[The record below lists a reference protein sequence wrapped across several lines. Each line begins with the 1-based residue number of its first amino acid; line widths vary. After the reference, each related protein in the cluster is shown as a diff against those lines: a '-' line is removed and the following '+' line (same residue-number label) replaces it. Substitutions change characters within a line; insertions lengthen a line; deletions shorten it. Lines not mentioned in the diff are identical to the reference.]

1 MYSAPSALVR
11 FSLKLVLA
19 FGLFVGALQAGPGRA
34 DQVLPENG
42 WRIQIATT
50 PDTQPKT
57 DGWGAPGV
65 KVAGTIDSIWS
76 EQTFTCPAEWADGR
90 RIFLDFERT
99 EGDSIVF
106 LNGQRLAELL
116 APGGELEIPK
126 VLFGRENKLT
136 VFTTRAY
143 VGISRSFEQDL
154 LRYSVRAVRERIPMK
169 DWQRGITAPVTL
181 RSRPKQ
187 AVTDVGIVTSWRKK
201 SLGLEVE
208 VDASAAAS
216 DLVLEAIIRDA
227 DGKQVLSLKSAPFAA
242 PVGRSVQ
249 RFSSTWANPTAW
261 ELDKPYLYRAE
272 VRLARGG
279 AALDQAP
286 EETFGF
292 REVWAEGRDL
302 MLNGNSIRLRLTDL
316 YGASA
321 NAISFYR
328 LMGYNSGQIQPHAKL
343 WWHIWNDT
351 PLLDEKMLQEADRLG
366 FAIMAPAPA
375 IGGLRTAL
383 LENAPLREAYTQ
395 EMRRFTRK
403 YRNHPSILAWAVGM
417 NTYNPKSNIHAD
429 TLGRREASPGER
441 GRVVQRA
448 CEIAREADPTRLVFS
463 HADGSLGDVSTANV
477 YLNFAPLQEREEWP
491 MAWARSGDMPYSAV
505 EFGQPF
511 TANFWKGNQFLMTEY
526 LAMYLGDRAY
536 EIETEAGIAALTGIG
551 IANKRGFGDW
561 KKVDTSLFPG
571 YWEFQDLFVTRTNRA
586 WRTWGVNGGM
596 VHWLL
601 DVGYGNPSAAPA
613 DTSFLSRY
621 KRLPAPVTERPVWA
635 NPNFEIHGKT
645 NQPFLAYIAGGGVH
659 TDRTHSFYAGERFE
673 KQIALVWD
681 GADPKPVTVSWTLSV
696 GEIVAARGSKELTIA
711 PWQIAFVPLA
721 LTAPQADAVLSMRV
735 VEGGR
740 EIASDSF
747 ALQVFEKPGAA
758 SAPAAMRLAVL
769 DPAEKSGAWL
779 RGLGVKPV
787 AWRAGEP
794 LDGVEV
800 LVIGR
805 EALKPGDKLP
815 YTAKDIARG
824 LRVLILEQQPGVW
837 EMLGFETLETLP
849 RHTFAADLHG
859 PILAGL
865 KAADLVDWR
874 GSPNLLPEGS
884 QVRTY
889 DNQRAPHWTNR
900 HAVASVVLKTPEV
913 AGFTPIL
920 KTEFD
925 LAYSPLVEWRS
936 GRGAVYFSSLDLTG
950 RVGIDPA
957 ATRLADNL
965 IRSLARP
972 LADTLPV
979 HYRGDAAGAALLQRL
994 QIAVSKDAPSA
1005 GTNALWVLG
1014 DELPDGPQVDAFLKS
1029 GGTVLRLP
1037 QTAKALRSGGL
1048 AVEERQVARL
1058 PGVDF
1063 ASAAIL
1069 RGVGPELLRWREALA
1084 MTVFSNGDGV
1094 MAGGL
1099 MRGEA
1104 VGKGR
1109 KAWLQVSPDLL
1120 AGRHLEAPAEREA
1133 VQLSVSRLQRL
1144 TAQILTN
1151 LGASPSPDLARR
1163 VCNFGRISTFQP
1175 IGSWHVLGPWKSRLK
1190 EPKALLAEVWPG
1202 ETDALAGDDNP
1213 NTIYRRDDGVSLDWR
1228 KVINAGEGG
1237 FVDLQRELAS
1247 GEGLV
1252 VYAQRQVPSEKNR
1265 IVRMRIGA
1273 DYWLRFWV
1281 NGRLLLDVSEAH
1293 DAPKAAAFSVDV
1305 PLRAGENTLTIKAVS
1320 GAKGFGFW
1328 ADMGE
1333 VVGGASSIPGA
1344 EGAIDVGY
1352 YLPLFKNFDPYQ
1364 FHYW

>member
-1 MYSAPSALVR
+1 MYPASSVFLR
-11 FSLKLVLA
+11 FFLKLVLA
-19 FGLFVGALQAGPGRA
+19 LSLFASVLSAGPGRA
-34 DQVLPENG
+34 DQALPENG
-42 WRIQIATT
+42 WRIQAATT
-50 PDTQPKT
+50 PDSRPKA

-90 RIFLDFERT
+90 RVFLDFERT

-116 APGGELEIPK
+116 APGGEIEIPK
-126 VLFGRENKLT
+126 VLFGRENTLT

-143 VGISRSFEQDL
+143 VGISRTFEQDL
-154 LRYSVRAVRERIPMK
+154 LRYSVRAVREKIPMK
-169 DWQRGITAPVTL
+169 DWGRGVTAPVTL

-201 SLGLEVE
+201 TLDLEVE
-208 VDASAAAS
+208 VDAATAAS
-216 DLVLEAIIRDA
+216 ELILEAVVRDA
-227 DGKQVLSLKSAPFAA
+227 NGKSVLSLKSAKFAA

-249 RFSSTWANPTAW
+249 RLSSAWADPITW
-261 ELDKPYLYRAE
+261 ELDKAYLYRAE
-272 VRLARGG
+272 VRLTRAG
-279 AALDQAP
+279 AAVDQAP

-292 REVWAEGRDL
+292 REVWTEGRDL
-302 MLNGNSIRLRLTDL
+302 LLNGHPIRLRLTDL
-316 YGASA
+316 YGAGA

-351 PLLDEKMLQEADRLG
+351 PLLDEKMLQEADKLG

-383 LENAPLREAYTQ
+383 LENAPLREAYTH

-511 TANFWKGNQFLMTEY
+511 TANFWKGNQFFMTEY
-526 LAMYLGDRAY
+526 LSMYLGDRAY
-536 EIETEAGIAALTGIG
+536 EIETDAGIAALTGIG

-601 DVGYGNPSAAPA
+601 DVGYGNPSSAPQ

-621 KRLPAPVTERPVWA
+621 KRLPAPVTERPAWA
-635 NPNFEIHGKT
+635 NPNFDIHGKT
-645 NQPFLAYIAGGGVH
+645 NQAFLAYIAGGEVH
-659 TDRTHSFYAGERFE
+659 TDRTHAFYVGERFS

-681 GADPKPVTVSWTLSV
+681 GAYPKTVSVSWTLSA
-696 GEIVAARGSKELTIA
+696 GEAVSDRGSKELTLTSG
-711 PWQIAFVPLA
+711 QIAFVPLS
-721 LTAPQADAVLSMRV
+721 LTAPRTDAVLSMRV
-735 VEGGR
+735 TEAGR
-740 EIASDSF
+740 EIATDTF
-747 ALQVFEKPGAA
+747 ALQVFEKPVAA
-758 SAPAAMRLAVL
+758 PMPDVRIALL
-769 DPAEKSGAWL
+769 DPANKSGAWL
-779 RGLGVKPV
+779 RGLGIKAT
-787 AWRAGEP
+787 AWKTGGS
-794 LDGVEV
+794 LGDVDV

-805 EALKPGDKLP
+805 EALKPGDALP
-815 YTAKDIARG
+815 YTVKDIERG
-824 LRVLILEQQPGVW
+824 LRVLLLEQQPAVW
-837 EMLGFETLETLP
+837 EMFGFETIETLP
-849 RHTFAADLHG
+849 RHVFAADKNS
-859 PILAGL
+859 PILDGL

-874 GSPNLLPEGS
+874 GSPDLLPEGRH
-884 QVRTY
+884 VRTY

-913 AGFTPIL
+913 AGFTPVL

-925 LAYSPLVEWRS
+925 LAYSPLIEWRS
-936 GRGAVYFSSLDLTG
+936 GRGAVYFSSLDLSG

-965 IRSLARP
+965 IRSLGRP
-972 LADTLPV
+972 LPDTLPV
-979 HYRGDAAGAALLQRL
+979 YYRGDAAGEALLQRL
-994 QIAVSKDAPSA
+994 QVALGKGAPSPGA
-1005 GTNALWVLG
+1005 NALWILG
-1014 DELPDGPQVDAFLKS
+1014 DELPDGPEVEAFLKS

-1037 QTAKALRSGGL
+1037 QSAKALRSAGL

-1058 PGVDF
+1058 PGVEF
-1063 ASAAIL
+1063 ASPVL
-1069 RGVGPELLRWREALA
+1069 RGVGPDLLRWREALSA
-1084 MTVFSNGDGV
+1084 TLFTKGEGV
-1094 MAGGL
+1094 LAGGL
-1099 MRGEA
+1099 MRGET

-1120 AGRHLEAPAEREA
+1120 AARHLNAPAEREA

-1151 LGASPSPDLARR
+1151 LGAAPSPVLAGR
-1163 VCNFGRISTFQP
+1163 VCHLGKISTFQP
-1175 IGSWHVLGPWKSRLK
+1175 VGSWHVLGPWKSRLK
-1190 EPKALLAEVWPG
+1190 EPKALLSEVWPG
-1202 ETDALAGDDNP
+1202 EADALAGDDNP
-1213 NTIYRRDDGVSLDWR
+1213 NTIYRRDDGASLDWR

-1252 VYAQRQVPSEKNR
+1252 VYAQRQVPSDKNR
-1265 IVRMRIGA
+1265 MVRVRLGA

-1281 NGRLLLDVSEAH
+1281 NGRLLLDVSESH
-1293 DAPKAAAFSVDV
+1293 DAPKAAAFQVDV
-1305 PLRAGENTLTIKAVS
+1305 PLRAGENTFTVKAVS

-1333 VVGGASSIPGA
+1333 LAGGASSAPGA
-1344 EGAIDVGY
+1344 EGATDVGY
-1352 YLPLFKNFDPYQ
+1352 YLPLFKPFDPYQ